1 MMNKKYSALF
11 PLIIAIALAL
21 GFFIGGKLNFN
32 DSPERLFSTNS
43 KKDKLNRLIDYI
55 DYEYVDDVNTDSIVD
70 ITVNSILEKL
80 DPHSVYISEK
90 EMSGVTENMKGDFVG
105 IGINFYSYNDTI
117 AVIKTVKDGPSFVKG
132 ILPGDRILMA
142 DNDTLY
148 GKDFPSE
155 IIVEKLKGQ
164 EGTSIDLTVFRKT
177 ENRTFNVKVKRGIV
191 PLKSVDAFYML
202 NRDIGYIKVNRFAES
217 TYKEFKDALV
227 RLQKRGA
234 KKLVLDLRDNPG
246 GYLGMA
252 EEMADEFLEDG
263 KLILFTKNKK
273 GKINKSFA
281 TDEGSFE
288 DKPIYVLIN
297 ERSASASEIVAGAL
311 QDNDIGTIVGRRSFG
326 KGLVQREM
334 ALGDGSAVRLTVSRY
349 YTPTGRSIQKTYA
362 NGTKDYYQRFTDR
375 FHSGEMISVDSIKVA
390 DSLKFTTPKGKVVYG
405 GGGIIPD
412 VFVPIGSNEEEAVES
427 MDNLGFLSFFVFE
440 HLDED
445 RERYAQY
452 TQEEFVND
460 FKVDDI
466 LFERFVQYS
475 VDRNLRMNFYDYEQ
489 SIKRF
494 LKANIAEQLFNTNIH
509 AKIKA
514 DEDLMLQK
522 VLELDGGG
530 IQQQESGEI
539 KANN

>member
-1 MMNKKYSALF
+1 MMNNKNRFLM
-11 PLIIAIALAL
+11 PLIIASAIAI
-21 GFFIGGKLNFN
+21 GFFIGGKLSFN

-70 ITVNSILEKL
+70 VTVNSILEKL

-90 EMSGVTENMKGDFVG
+90 EMDRVSENMKGDFVG
-105 IGINFYSYNDTI
+105 IGVNFYAYKDTI
-117 AVIKTVKDGPSFVKG
+117 TVIKTVKDGPSFLKG

-148 GKDFPSE
+148 GKDFQSE
-155 IIVEKLKGQ
+155 AIVEKLKGK
-164 EGTSIDLTVFRKT
+164 EGTTVNLKVFRKA
-177 ENRTFNVKVKRGIV
+177 ENKTFNVKVKRGVV
-191 PLKSVDAFYML
+191 PLKSVEAFYML
-202 NRDIGYIKVNRFAES
+202 TKDIGYIKVNRFAES
-217 TYKEFKDALV
+217 TYKEFKNSLV
-227 RLQKRGA
+227 DLQKRGA

-349 YTPTGRSIQKTYA
+349 YTPTGRSIQRTYA

-375 FHSGEMISVDSIKVA
+375 FHSGEMVSVDSIKVA
-390 DSLKFTTPKGKVVYG
+390 DSLKFVTPKGKVVYG

-440 HLDED
+440 HLEED
-445 RERYAQY
+445 RDRYANY
-452 TQEEFVND
+452 SQEEYVND

-466 LFERFVQYS
+466 LFEKFVEYS
-475 VDRNLRMNFYDYEQ
+475 VNRNLRMNFYEHEQ

-494 LKANIAEQLFNTNIH
+494 LKASIAEQLFNTNIH

-514 DEDLMLQK
+514 DEDPMLQK
-522 VLELDGGG
+522 VLELDSNVM
-530 IQQQESGEI
+530 QQQESSLI

>member
-1 MMNKKYSALF
+1 MNKKYNFLL
-11 PLIIAIALAL
+11 PLIISAAIAI
-21 GFFIGGKLNFN
+21 GVFVGGKLNFN
-32 DSPERLFSTNS
+32 DSPERLFTTNS

-70 ITVNSILEKL
+70 VTVNSILEKL

-90 EMSGVTENMKGDFVG
+90 EMDRVSENMKGDFVG
-105 IGINFYSYNDTI
+105 IGINFYSYRDTI
-117 AVIKTVKDGPSFVKG
+117 TVIKTVKDGPSYLKG

-142 DNDTLY
+142 NKDTLF
-148 GKDFPSE
+148 GKDYQSE
-155 IIVEKLKGQ
+155 VIVDKLKGK
-164 EGTSIDLTVFRKT
+164 EGTSVNLMVYRKA
-177 ENRTFNVKVKRGIV
+177 ENKTFNVNVKRGIV
-191 PLKSVDAFYML
+191 PLKSVESFYML
-202 NRDIGYIKVNRFAES
+202 TKDMGYIKVNRFAES
-217 TYKEFKDALV
+217 TYKEFKKALV
-227 RLQKRGA
+227 NLQKRGA

-273 GKINKSFA
+273 GKINKSYA

-362 NGTKDYYQRFTDR
+362 KGTKDYYQRFTDR

-390 DSLKFTTPKGKVVYG
+390 DSLKFVTPKGKVVYG

-412 VFVPIGSNEEEAVES
+412 VFVPIGTNEEEAVES
-427 MDNLGFLSFFVFE
+427 MDSLGFLSFFVFE
-440 HLDED
+440 HLEED
-445 RERYAQY
+445 RERYHQY

-460 FKVDDI
+460 FQVDDI
-466 LFERFVQYS
+466 LFEKFVEYS
-475 VDRNLRMNFYDYEQ
+475 VDRNLRMNFYDFEP

-494 LKANIAEQLFNTNIH
+494 LKASIAEQLFNTNIH

-514 DEDLMLQK
+514 DEDSMLKK
-522 VLELDGGG
+522 VLELDNDM
-530 IQQQESGEI
+530 ILKKESESI
-539 KANN
+539 NANN